1 MQYWQKNRKIDQWNT
16 TESPEIDP
24 HKYSQL
30 IFEQNKM
37 QYNGKKSFQQMVLG
51 QLDILSKLEICIN
64 SNSHSIVRV
73 KLRHS

>member
-51 QLDILSKLEICIN
+51 QLDIRMHKSESRHRPTLFKKSTSK
-64 SNSHSIVRV
+64 
-73 KLRHS
+73 